1 MVKSYLSH
9 APAAIPL
16 ARSVLTNRAT
26 FAQVRFRAA
35 PIPSVYNE
43 FYVKSSSRYSR
54 VHILLTPSS
63 KSVARP
69 RQLLRIEPC
78 KQRPYNTAATQAS
91 TLPAKTQGFAP
102 ESLFK
107 PELTRSRSVARYTS
121 QLLDDGWLT

>member
-54 VHILLTPSS
+54 VHILPTPSS

-78 KQRPYNTAATQAS
+78 KQRPYNTVATQAS
-91 TLPAKTQGFAP
+91 TLPEKRRVSRPRVFSNLNSRVPDLLHVTLP
-102 ESLFK
+102 NY
-107 PELTRSRSVARYTS
+107 LTM
-121 QLLDDGWLT
+121 GG